1 MNMDRSREIFIC
13 LLSAMALLVFS
24 VVFLLAEDETVI
36 GSYMVGGALL
46 LWLMVRM
53 GAYARVIA
61 AVAHHERL
69 WSGLL
74 FIAALILLFFFRDNH
89 YCLFL
94 LGTIFCYTIA
104 VLGLNV
110 QLGYTGV
117 INFSAASFFGVGGYT
132 AGMLLNQGLVPPFA
146 AFMLGGVMAGLV
158 GCVLLLPVLR
168 TSGHYSALVTMA
180 FALLF
185 NVFLEVNESFGG
197 PQGIAVPSFSLFGVD
212 FASDV
217 EWGMI
222 TGSFYLR
229 YDLFILLFLALVFTM
244 VRRVE
249 RSWMGL
255 AMDAVRLDETAS
267 ACFGINIVRWKV
279 TAFTMGNVLMGMAGA
294 LYAMMLA
301 YISPANFT
309 FSDSLL
315 FLSILLLGGMGNC
328 WGVILATSI
337 MVVLPEKL
345 QFIQEYRYLL
355 YSLLVLLMI
364 VYRPMG
370 LLPRRTRVV
379 ISEDVA

>member
-1 MNMDRSREIFIC
+1 MPAPPPALARASNW
-13 LLSAMALLVFS
+13 LSLRLRAQGRTESLS
-24 VVFLLAEDETVI
+24 EWLA
-36 GSYMVGGALL
+36 S
-46 LWLMVRM
+46 
-53 GAYARVIA
+53 
-61 AVAHHERL
+61 
-69 WSGLL
+69 
-74 FIAALILLFFFRDNH
+74 
-89 YCLFL
+89 
-94 LGTIFCYTIA
+94 
-104 VLGLNV
+104 
-110 QLGYTGV
+110 TG
-117 INFSAASFFGVGGYT
+117 FSAASSVSQNLMQDF
-132 AGMLLNQGLVPPFA
+132 
-146 AFMLGGVMAGLV
+146 LGIKMSQKTTMIVAR
-158 GCVLLLPVLR
+158 LPVTMGMVWEYMKLGIDSPS
-168 TSGHYSALVTMA
+168 TSAHYLVLA
-180 FALLF
+180 
-185 NVFLEVNESFGG
+185 
-197 PQGIAVPSFSLFGVD
+197 P
-212 FASDV
+212 
-217 EWGMI
+217 
-222 TGSFYLR
+222 
-229 YDLFILLFLALVFTM
+229 LFILLFLALVFTM

-328 WGVILATSI
+328 WGVLLATSI

-379 ISEDVA
+379 TSEDVA

>member
-1 MNMDRSREIFIC
+1 
-13 LLSAMALLVFS
+13 
-24 VVFLLAEDETVI
+24 
-36 GSYMVGGALL
+36 
-46 LWLMVRM
+46 
-53 GAYARVIA
+53 
-61 AVAHHERL
+61 
-69 WSGLL
+69 
-74 FIAALILLFFFRDNH
+74 
-89 YCLFL
+89 
-94 LGTIFCYTIA
+94 
-104 VLGLNV
+104 
-110 QLGYTGV
+110 
-117 INFSAASFFGVGGYT
+117 
-132 AGMLLNQGLVPPFA
+132 
-146 AFMLGGVMAGLV
+146 
-158 GCVLLLPVLR
+158 
-168 TSGHYSALVTMA
+168 MA

-197 PQGIAVPSFSLFGVD
+197 PQGIAVPPFSLFGVD

-217 EWGMI
+217 EWGSI

-229 YDLFILLFLALVFTM
+229 YDLFILVFLALVFVM

-379 ISEDVA
+379 TSEYVA

>member
-1 MNMDRSREIFIC
+1 MDRSREIFVC
-13 LLSAMALLVFS
+13 LISAMALLVFS

-36 GSYMVGGALL
+36 GTYMVGGALL

-53 GAYARVIA
+53 GAYAKVIA
-61 AVAHHERL
+61 AVSHHERL
-69 WSGLL
+69 WAGLL
-74 FIAALILLFFFRDNH
+74 FIASLILLFFFRDNH

-94 LGTIFCYTIA
+94 IGTIFCYTIA

-132 AGMLLNQGLVPPFA
+132 AGMLLNQWLVPPLVA
-146 AFMLGGVMAGLV
+146 LLMGGVMAGLV

-197 PQGIAVPSFSLFGVD
+197 PQGIAVPPFSLFGVD

-294 LYAMMLA
+294 VYAMMLG

-379 ISEDVA
+379 TSEDVA